1 MANRGRP
8 SVSEMNPVAK
18 KVFTREFT
26 DADGIVTVWYYDY
39 EKYSSGLYKVEV
51 IEDPTVSEE
60 PVKKEKKKRK
70 KRKPMTAAQKKAA
83 AERLE
88 KARAARKLKANEKN

>member
-8 SVSEMNPVAK
+8 SVAEMNPVAK
-18 KVFTREFT
+18 TVFTREFV
-26 DADGIVTVWYYDY
+26 DADGIVTVWHYDLN
-39 EKYSSGLYKVEV
+39 KRPQGPYKVTVEH
-51 IEDPTVSEE
+51 DPTDV
-60 PVKKEKKKRK
+60 PAPPTQKKKRK

-88 KARAARKLKANEKN
+88 KARAARKLKQK